1 MGGRNLI
8 HVLFLEAAIF
18 DFMTEKDWGE
28 YKYSEDSTYVAFAS
42 KNIRAPEENA
52 CTAGHRKEEGGNED
66 S

>member
-18 DFMTEKDWGE
+18 DFMTEEDWGE
-28 YKYSEDSTYVAFAS
+28 YKYPEDSTYVAFAS
-42 KNIRAPEENA
+42 KTFARPKKTPALQAI
-52 CTAGHRKEEGGNED
+52 GKKKGGNED